1 MNCGIVFSTNLQRM
15 ELMRVGMHRSPGRT
29 SASMSPSRAVLGL
42 VLALGLPACASGAPE
57 AMGFDPNMLP
67 TTDPLMVLSTEAGT
81 WSVSLWTAPEP
92 PRKGANELL
101 YRVTDLTGG
110 SVDGLSLQVV
120 PWMPAHGH
128 GTAATPVVT
137 PLGEGRYLV
146 KPAYLYMAG
155 RWELRTTIDGSDSV
169 VPVFDV
175 P

>member
-1 MNCGIVFSTNLQRM
+1 
-15 ELMRVGMHRSPGRT
+15 
-29 SASMSPSRAVLGL
+29 MSRSRAGCAAASGVGYASESVLVSVLGL
-42 VLALGLPACASGAPE
+42 VLGLGLPACTGGAPE
-57 AMGFDPNMLP
+57 VMGFDPSMLP
-67 TTDPLMVLSTEAGT
+67 TTDPLMVLPTMAGT
-81 WSVSLWTAPEP
+81 REVSVWTAPEP

-101 YRVTDLTGG
+101 YRIADLTGA
-110 SVDGLSLQVV
+110 SLDGLSLQVV

-128 GTAATPVVT
+128 GTAAAPVVT